1 MLIIHS
7 NNLAALA
14 CVHFCNKLPETI
26 SSNVFQFYNLEPCVT
41 SQIFCVEG
49 SKNSKTG
56 RRAGKPSKMPKRPLT
71 EEAASH
77 TFHKIRA
84 PAKCSE
90 CDRYVFNG
98 VECAQCGLSCHN
110 RKCLE
115 NLHTP
120 CSHSVSTST

>member
-1 MLIIHS
+1 M
-7 NNLAALA
+7 
-14 CVHFCNKLPETI
+14 
-26 SSNVFQFYNLEPCVT
+26 VFTNFIC
-41 SQIFCVEG
+41 CVEG
-49 SKNSKTG
+49 NKNKAGRRGGKNSKV
-56 RRAGKPSKMPKRPLT
+56 PKRPLT
-71 EEAASH
+71 KEAASH

-115 NLHTP
+115 NLQTP
-120 CSHSVSTST
+120 CSHSVSTSTCINSAVSNI

>member
-1 MLIIHS
+1 M
-7 NNLAALA
+7 
-14 CVHFCNKLPETI
+14 VKMVFT
-26 SSNVFQFYNLEPCVT
+26 SSICF
-41 SQIFCVEG
+41 VEG
-49 SKNSKTG
+49 SKNKPG
-56 RRAGKPSKMPKRPLT
+56 RRAGKPSKMPKGLT
-71 EEAASH
+71 KEAASH

-115 NLHTP
+115 NLQTP
-120 CSHSVSTST
+120 CSHSVSIST